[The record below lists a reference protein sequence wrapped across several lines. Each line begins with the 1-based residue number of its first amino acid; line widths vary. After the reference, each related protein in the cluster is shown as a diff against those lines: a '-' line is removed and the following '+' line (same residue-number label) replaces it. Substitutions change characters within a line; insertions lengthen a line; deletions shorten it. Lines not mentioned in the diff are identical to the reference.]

1 MASGVLSRESSFKCA
16 VFKSEAGEMCPAKSG
31 KRVFVP
37 LSKNMKAAED
47 IFVLLKL
54 IKINTYP
61 Q

>member
-47 IFVLLKL
+47 IYLC
-54 IKINTYP
+54 Y
-61 Q
+61 

>member
-16 VFKSEAGEMCPAKSG
+16 VFKSEAGEKCPAKYG

-47 IFVLLKL
+47 IYLC
-54 IKINTYP
+54 Y
-61 Q
+61 